1 MNEIDNKELDRLIE
15 DAVFE
20 NAARKQLQALENTIC
35 RDERKSRMRRR
46 IIWAASGAV
55 SVAAAV
61 VLAVVTLFSPT
72 AEQIQ
77 KGIELSERYIA
88 SEEIY
93 RDITT
98 SGICTNIQN
107 AVFEMR
113 DGNTE
118 EALSL
123 LKDILKDIDDTEV
136 PNNDDHNVFID
147 KKNLE
152 YARKTTEWYIALAYM
167 HQGKL
172 SKAKSMLVKI
182 KKSGGYYADDAARM
196 LEEIF

>member
-1 MNEIDNKELDRLIE
+1 M
-15 DAVFE
+15 
-20 NAARKQLQALENTIC
+20 
-35 RDERKSRMRRR
+35 
-46 IIWAASGAV
+46 
-55 SVAAAV
+55 

-98 SGICTNIQN
+98 SGICTNIQD

-118 EALSL
+118 GALSL

-172 SKAKSMLVKI
+172 SKAKSMLVI
-182 KKSGGYYADDAARM
+182 RW
-196 LEEIF
+196 LLCR